1 MYLQPQPK
9 NKTSKKTSFE
19 RGSLANLV
27 RQRQVSFEIWWA
39 NLLPPQIKAVMPH
52 WSISSA
58 IITVLAL
65 INGNQLGMK
74 MVSLFWASMIF
85 TLFFRALKPY
95 FGKHKWVIPT
105 YHALLFALV
114 TRPVFAQEAGAGGA
128 CTNTGLFA
136 AVTNFVDQVFTNITF
151 GGVGGGTLSAL
162 ICQVVGLLTVGL
174 LLGFLGV
181 LGTVSYQVGYQR
193 QPIATVLDPVFGFLI
208 FAGGAT
214 FVTSVM
220 LGTATAPA
228 A

>member
-9 NKTSKKTSFE
+9 NKTAKQTS
-19 RGSLANLV
+19 L
-27 RQRQVSFEIWWA
+27 EIWWA

-58 IITVLAL
+58 IVTVLAL
-65 INGNQLGMK
+65 VNGNQLGIT

-85 TLFFRALKPY
+85 TLCFRALKPY
-95 FGKHKWVIPT
+95 FGKHKWVIPC

-114 TRPVFAQEAGAGGA
+114 TKPAFAQPVPEAA

-136 AVTNFVDQVFTNITF
+136 AVTNFVDQVFTSITF

-228 A
+228 VGG